1 MLKYNNRWNNTIRK
15 MNGSAPS
22 RRRWGQVDE
31 DIDKITNRMSY
42 KKNRNIN
49 LSQGV
54 SNKYALQHPNHFFRN
69 VSCVQNLV
77 LKSKTALRR

>member
-42 KKNRNIN
+42 KKKQKHK
-49 LSQGV
+49 SV
-54 SNKYALQHPNHFFRN
+54 SRGFQ
-69 VSCVQNLV
+69 
-77 LKSKTALRR
+77 